1 MFGKKKQQNEAETP
15 QTEQQGKRHGMSLPH
30 VDGAAVRRSL
40 HAAGFR
46 HGSYSAGL
54 TALVL
59 AILIVVNLLVG
70 SLPTNARM
78 IDMTSNS
85 LFEVGDTTRTAM
97 SELDRDV
104 TITIVAQPDTLDTRI
119 QRLVD
124 EYASM
129 SSHISVETVDP
140 VLHPADAQALDAEDG
155 TVVVSCEETGET
167 RNILFGEIITHTYSM
182 YSYEP
187 VEDSFDGE
195 GQLTSAIVNVS
206 SPTDHVI
213 YLTEGHGESSL
224 GSTIQDALTKANL
237 QTETVNLVVDGGIPD
252 DCSLL
257 IVNAPQ
263 KDLDATE
270 TQAIQDFMDAGGHVM
285 ILLGQT
291 ETEQPNL
298 DALLSAYG
306 MQRQTGYIA
315 DTERY
320 YSSAYDIFP
329 ELYAGTVVSQDLT
342 SDALILIYN
351 AVGMVKTDPA
361 NENVT
366 LSTVMQTSSNGYLV
380 TQDSQTQGQY
390 LLGAVAT
397 QEVTDEAAADTGED
411 DPQAKTETTEDTGE
425 TGEDTAEQ
433 ATETKTATLCVLPAT
448 LIDDSILGQF
458 SNLSN
463 QDLFMGAVTS
473 NFDDISNI
481 SIPAKSL
488 TTSYNLITG
497 AGAWGML
504 FIAVIPLAVLGG
516 GLVHWLRRRRRV

>member
-1 MFGKKKQQNEAETP
+1 MFGKKKQQNEAEL
-15 QTEQQGKRHGMSLPH
+15 QQAEPRETRHGLALPRL
-30 VDGAAVRRSL
+30 DGAAVRRSL

-59 AILIVVNLLVG
+59 AILIVINLLVG

-85 LFEVGDTTRTAM
+85 LFEIGDTTRTAM

-124 EYASM
+124 TYAAL

-140 VLHPADAQALDAEDG
+140 VLHPAEAQALDAEDG

-167 RNILFGEIITHTYSM
+167 RSILFGEIITHTYSM
-182 YSYEP
+182 YTYEP
-187 VEDSFDGE
+187 IEDSFDGE

-206 SPTDHVI
+206 SPTDHVV

-224 GSTIQDALTKANL
+224 GSAIQDALTKVNL

-252 DCSLL
+252 DCALL
-257 IVNAPQ
+257 LVNAPQ

-270 TQAIQDFMDAGGHVM
+270 TAAIQDFMAAGGHVM

-291 ETEQPNL
+291 ENEQPNL

-306 MQRQTGYIA
+306 MQRQTGYVA

-361 NENVT
+361 DESVT
-366 LSTVMQTSSNGYLV
+366 LSTVMQTSENGYLV

-397 QEVTDEAAADTGED
+397 QEVTDETADAEADAAQTDAD
-411 DPQAKTETTEDTGE
+411 AA
-425 TGEDTAEQ
+425 EDTADAGGQ
-433 ATETKTATLCVLPAT
+433 AETKTATLCVLPAT

-463 QDLFMGAVTS
+463 QDLFMSAVTS

-481 SIPAKSL
+481 SIPSKSL
-488 TTSYNLITG
+488 STSYNLITG